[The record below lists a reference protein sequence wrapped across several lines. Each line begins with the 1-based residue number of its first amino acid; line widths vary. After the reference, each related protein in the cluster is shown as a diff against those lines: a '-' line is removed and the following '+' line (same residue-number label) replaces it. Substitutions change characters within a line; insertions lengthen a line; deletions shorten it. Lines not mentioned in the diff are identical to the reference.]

1 MWAGEIQFQSIQLNN
16 SSVSISYV
24 DVDGVKTFTCKEQPR
39 EEFRTAMAAMSFYY
53 TDMAGDYGP
62 GKPAQAIFAVDKVVP
77 KRDKKSGALKGVRL
91 SGRFHIKDSAA
102 TQRFTTRSYDTPD
115 GQKRWV
121 SEVTANF
128 IALPIGMQGNESQQG
143 GGQTQAGWGNPGVPA
158 AGGRTV
164 YSEGP
169 TQRGFGQFGT
179 PQAEKQK
186 VEETSVFTADRQE
199 AVGNTHPSQCEE
211 DIPF

>member
-24 DVDGVKTFTCKEQPR
+24 DADGAKTFTCEEQPR

-53 TDMAGDYGP
+53 TDMAGDYEL

-102 TQRFTTRSYDTPD
+102 TQRFSTIEDITPTDNVLRIIKKIYD
-115 GQKRWV
+115 
-121 SEVTANF
+121 EA
-128 IALPIGMQGNESQQG
+128 ALYISGERREASLFRESQD
-143 GGQTQAGWGNPGVPA
+143 
-158 AGGRTV
+158 
-164 YSEGP
+164 
-169 TQRGFGQFGT
+169 
-179 PQAEKQK
+179 
-186 VEETSVFTADRQE
+186 DRQE
-199 AVGNTHPSQCEE
+199 SSGDPAIEE
-211 DIPF
+211 E